1 MAREFLV
8 TDRRAMGGLWA
19 VVLAQ
24 SASEVMSRFHD
35 IEVLSQ
41 RPYFMSPELYER
53 IRKETGFPVDK
64 PQGWLAGRLH
74 PLALPLHPVS
84 PPPIHQ
90 EPAKVQTPP
99 ADPTPAHPQESAPEE
114 PEDERSF
121 SFYAGLLVY
130 RIITKELIV
139 CCTDY
144 ELSCKVDRSRK
155 FFTVRVTVHVRGP
168 VPKWRSSASTSP
180 AHSRPIALGTLLP
193 GSLARRTGSLRGPRR
208 GRGIPARS

>member
-99 ADPTPAHPQESAPEE
+99 ADPPPTPPQKSPPEE
-114 PEDERSF
+114 PDDPRRYPFSAPLPAYRS
-121 SFYAGLLVY
+121 
-130 RIITKELIV
+130 ITN
-139 CCTDY
+139 T
-144 ELSCKVDRSRK
+144 
-155 FFTVRVTVHVRGP
+155 
-168 VPKWRSSASTSP
+168 
-180 AHSRPIALGTLLP
+180 PIALCTHHHL
-193 GSLARRTGSLRGPRR
+193 T
-208 GRGIPARS
+208 